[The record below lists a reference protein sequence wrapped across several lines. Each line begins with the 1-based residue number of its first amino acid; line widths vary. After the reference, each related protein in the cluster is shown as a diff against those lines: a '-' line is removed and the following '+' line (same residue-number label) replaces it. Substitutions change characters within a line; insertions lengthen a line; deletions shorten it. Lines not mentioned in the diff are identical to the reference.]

1 MRIEDNE
8 LRELFR
14 TESAERL
21 QSLESGLVRLEKDPA
36 SHGTLEEVFREAHS
50 LKGEAKMIGV
60 TDVEL
65 LAHRFED
72 FLGSARRGG
81 SAVTPDVIDRL
92 LKGIDAL
99 RRLVNHAVT
108 GEPSGVS
115 VGDALKQL
123 EGVSAQSPIIGEK
136 AEDAPAPEKG
146 EAHHADVPTVETEK
160 PAGPPASA
168 TQVKPYKIE
177 TIRVETGRLDTLV
190 TLAGELTVARTRL
203 SHRLA
208 DVEDIETLWEEMK
221 RDQPKPQGKRGWN
234 GAHLGADEGQDRKR
248 ERSDRVGHLLER
260 LRNEVYED
268 NARIDILSS
277 EIGENVRTI
286 RLLPFSTIFGLFPRM
301 VRDMAR
307 EHGKDIQ
314 LILEGGDTNA
324 DKRIL
329 EEMKDPVTHMVRNA
343 IGHGIE
349 PPEER
354 EKSGKP
360 RSGSIRLKAY
370 KEGSK
375 IVVEVS
381 DDGRGL
387 DAEAIGKAVVKRKIA
402 TGEEISTMTPEQVE
416 SFIFT
421 SGFSTSAFVTE
432 TSGRGVGLDVV
443 RANVERLKG
452 TVSLEN
458 RRGAGLC
465 VRTLL
470 PLTLATTRILLARAG
485 GVLCGVPVES
495 VRGALFVKRGDVFTL
510 DGRAAM
516 LYEGRPLSVA
526 WLADLLET
534 GAGVKK
540 SGAAPS
546 KNPCVIISSRG
557 ESLGLLLDELVD
569 EQEVALKPQGALL
582 KRVRNVSGVAIL
594 GTGEICVILNPGDL
608 VKSCMGKPTA
618 VHADDEAAPLKK
630 PAILLVEDSVL
641 TRTLEK
647 RILED
652 AGYEVETAVDGADA
666 LGRLGLRKFDAV
678 VSDILMPNMDG
689 LALTENMRKIPEYRE
704 TPVILVTS
712 LASDEDRKR
721 GLHAGA
727 NAYIAKPSFDQKV
740 FLETVRRLA

>member
-21 QSLESGLVRLEKDPA
+21 QSLETGLVSLEKNPA
-36 SHGTLEEVFREAHS
+36 SRETLESVFREAHS

-72 FLGSARRGG
+72 VLGSARRGG
-81 SAVTPDVIDRL
+81 STLTSEVIDRL

-99 RRLVNHAVT
+99 RGLVNHAVT
-108 GEPSGVS
+108 GEPAGVS

-123 EGVSAQSPIIGEK
+123 EGASAQSPVIGEK
-136 AEDAPAPEKG
+136 AEDTPAPEK
-146 EAHHADVPTVETEK
+146 EA
-160 PAGPPASA
+160 PPSA
-168 TQVKPYKIE
+168 TETKPYKIE

-203 SHRLA
+203 ARRLV
-208 DVEDIETLWEEMK
+208 DVEDIETLWEEIK
-221 RDQPKPQGKRGWN
+221 RDQPRPPGKRGWN
-234 GAHLGADEGQDRKR
+234 GVHPGADEEQDQKR
-248 ERSDRVGHLLER
+248 ERFDKVGRLFER

-268 NARIDILSS
+268 NARVDTLSS
-277 EIGENVRTI
+277 EIEENVRTI

-307 EHGKDIQ
+307 EQGKDIQ
-314 LILEGGDTNA
+314 LIIEGGDTNA
-324 DKRIL
+324 DKRIM
-329 EEMKDPVTHMVRNA
+329 EEMKDPITHMIRNA
-343 IGHGIE
+343 IDHGIE

-354 EKSGKP
+354 EKAGKP
-360 RSGSIRLKAY
+360 RTGSIRLKAY
-370 KEGSK
+370 KGGSK

-387 DAEAIGKAVVKRKIA
+387 DAEAIGKAVVKRKMA
-402 TGEEISTMTPEQVE
+402 TDEELSSMTPAQVE

-452 TVSLEN
+452 TASLEN
-458 RRGAGLC
+458 RRGAGLA
-465 VRTLL
+465 VRACL
-470 PLTLATTRILLARAG
+470 PLTLATTRILLARADS
-485 GVLCGVPVES
+485 LMLGVPVES
-495 VRGALFVKRGDVFTL
+495 VRGVLFVKRDDVFTL

-516 LYEGRPLSVA
+516 LYEGKPLSVA

-546 KNPCVIISSRG
+546 KNPCVIINAGG
-557 ESLGLLLDELVD
+557 ESLGLIVDELVD
-569 EQEVALKPQGALL
+569 EQEVALKPQSALL
-582 KRVRNVSGVAIL
+582 KRVRNVSGAAIL

-608 VKSCMGKPTA
+608 VKSSMRKPA
-618 VHADDEAAPLKK
+618 AIRADDEAKTVKK

-666 LGRLGLRKFDAV
+666 LGRLGSHRFDAV

-689 LALTENMRKIPEYRE
+689 LALTENMRKIPEHKE

-712 LASDEDRKR
+712 LASDDDRKR

-727 NAYIAKPSFDQKV
+727 NAYITKPSFDQKV
-740 FLETVRRLA
+740 FLETVRRLV